1 MKIAI
6 CDDDKDE
13 LLFITSILNTYKQER
28 KASLRYDAFCSAA
41 ELLSNAKSGA
51 YDLYL
56 LDVIMP
62 VINGMETAQEIR
74 SFDKDTNI
82 VFLTSSPEFAVQ
94 SYQYQAQDYLLKPAQ
109 AEQLY
114 ALLDTILAKTR
125 NPRESFGVKTKN
137 GMAHILFD
145 DLAFLEVL
153 GRCLYFNLSDGSV
166 REAIAPLAEFEDI
179 LLARAE
185 FVRTHRS
192 FIVNLLQT
200 TEFTANELTMLTGKK
215 VPVSRHN
222 YAKVREAY
230 VEQLFAK
237 RK

>member
-1 MKIAI
+1 
-6 CDDDKDE
+6 
-13 LLFITSILNTYKQER
+13 
-28 KASLRYDAFCSAA
+28 
-41 ELLSNAKSGA
+41 
-51 YDLYL
+51 
-56 LDVIMP
+56 
-62 VINGMETAQEIR
+62 
-74 SFDKDTNI
+74 
-82 VFLTSSPEFAVQ
+82 
-94 SYQYQAQDYLLKPAQ
+94 
-109 AEQLY
+109 
-114 ALLDTILAKTR
+114 
-125 NPRESFGVKTKN
+125 
-137 GMAHILFD
+137 
-145 DLAFLEVL
+145 
-153 GRCLYFNLSDGSV
+153 
-166 REAIAPLAEFEDI
+166 LAEFEDI